1 MRIGGW
7 WSILKARILA
17 QEVRWC
23 ALPRRRRSKRRS
35 GPRRKGRRARPAT
48 NTRTQRSRK
57 TIVVIETR
65 GRGPAQTTVH
75 EEFYEEE
82 W

>member
-1 MRIGGW
+1 VIR
-7 WSILKARILA
+7 
-17 QEVRWC
+17 
-23 ALPRRRRSKRRS
+23 LPRRRRSKRRS
-35 GPRRKGRRARPAT
+35 GPRRRKGRRARPAT
-48 NTRTQRSRK
+48 NTHTQRSRRT
-57 TIVVIETR
+57 TIVIETR